1 MRHSVIR
8 ARGRSI
14 ADDASC
20 REESV
25 EGSDQQRITDLE
37 NKIGTSGSRSIATR
51 PSNTDSTRPSHAAA
65 LQQQLRNATSSTSL
79 PRPPTPTAVAPT
91 AAPIALTRESL
102 ANEISRHVTEILSLP
117 ETATLHNF
125 IAEEGQKNRS
135 GVFGSI
141 DQRLASG
148 GLADAVTGY
157 LLDGEGLHCA
167 QFPEGSGH

>member
-1 MRHSVIR
+1 M
-8 ARGRSI
+8 G
-14 ADDASC
+14 
-20 REESV
+20 
-25 EGSDQQRITDLE
+25 
-37 NKIGTSGSRSIATR
+37 SIATFPADTDSKR
-51 PSNTDSTRPSHAAA
+51 PSLAAA

-79 PRPPTPTAVAPT
+79 PQPPTPTAVTPTSAPV
-91 AAPIALTRESL
+91 ALTRESL

-125 IAEEGQKNRS
+125 IAEEGRKSRS

-157 LLDGEGLHCA
+157 LLDGENLDPA
-167 QFPEGSGH
+167 RIRAGSGY

>member
-1 MRHSVIR
+1 V
-8 ARGRSI
+8 G
-14 ADDASC
+14 
-20 REESV
+20 
-25 EGSDQQRITDLE
+25 
-37 NKIGTSGSRSIATR
+37 SIATFPADTDSKR
-51 PSNTDSTRPSHAAA
+51 PSLAAA

-79 PRPPTPTAVAPT
+79 PQPPTPTAVTPTSAPV
-91 AAPIALTRESL
+91 ALTRESL

-125 IAEEGQKNRS
+125 IAEEGQKSRS

-157 LLDGEGLHCA
+157 LLDGEGLDPA
-167 QFPEGSGH
+167 RIRAGSGH